1 MLVGVGLTLS
11 AVAIITVL
19 ARNWIV
25 TLLANHGARMDQ
37 IARALDGLAGICL
50 IAIAGWA
57 LLR

>member
-1 MLVGVGLTLS
+1 LTASPTLS